1 MDVDSENVDF
11 IEKLEKEVYA
21 CGDITDLDLQI
32 KIEKLDEERNVKDE
46 VFEEKNIM
54 PFQIIGEKRKNKE
67 ILNLENKKIK
77 QEFVVFEE
85 KIDNEEP
92 QEIKEIQ
99 IGIDESNNQV
109 IDKNVLFIN
118 HNLFLYTVHLKEY
131 VLYVGFGSGKI

>member
-1 MDVDSENVDF
+1 MSS
-11 IEKLEKEVYA
+11 
-21 CGDITDLDLQI
+21 
-32 KIEKLDEERNVKDE
+32 
-46 VFEEKNIM
+46 
-54 PFQIIGEKRKNKE
+54 QIIGEKRKNKE
-67 ILNLENKKIK
+67 KSNLENKKIK

-131 VLYVGFGSGKI
+131 VLYVGFEPGKI